1 AETDKTLTE
10 LEQVSSSRFDSNE
23 ATIANIQNTQANAE
37 SSQAETTLQLAAQQN
52 EQGSELLRAKASIRE
67 TNKIIVDNDKAYA
80 QKFTQIDAQLGENGA
95 RFTRVEEALADTQQS
110 VAKSIERLDAQFDET
125 QAAIEQMAKV
135 EVDHQGNASSIISYK
150 AAVMYNG
157 QSYDAAMLVGAG
169 VKDGQVV
176 TQIGFSADTFGIFNP
191 SSGKLE
197 PAFVVVNG
205 QVVMSDAFINK
216 ATIEKIIVGT
226 DMRSKNYV
234 AGKTGTRIDMNNG
247 TIEIN
252 GSDDSGSRMTIKNDQ
267 IAVYAGGKPKIVIG
281 RLYGI

>member
-1 AETDKTLTE
+1 
-10 LEQVSSSRFDSNE
+10 
-23 ATIANIQNTQANAE
+23 
-37 SSQAETTLQLAAQQN
+37 
-52 EQGSELLRAKASIRE
+52 ELLRAKASIRE